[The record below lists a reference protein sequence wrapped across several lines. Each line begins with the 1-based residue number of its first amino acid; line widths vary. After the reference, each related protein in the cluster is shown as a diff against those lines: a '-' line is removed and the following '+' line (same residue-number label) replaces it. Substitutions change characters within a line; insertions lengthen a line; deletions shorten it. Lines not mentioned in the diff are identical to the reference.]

1 MALPHLVGV
10 ETLRDVVDA
19 RFPVYDT
26 EFDDRAVAFYVE
38 VPDEARLE
46 EEFEGLRRELR
57 SRGLLPMLQYRG
69 GEHAIYVLERPERAG
84 RGYATNVMLFALT
97 WVTTTLTGALAWFS
111 YANPGADLAN
121 LGPLAYLA
129 TVFAP
134 ANLAG
139 GFASFAVPLMTI
151 LGIHEAG
158 HYIMTKRHGMESS
171 LPYFIPLPPLFQ
183 VNIGT
188 LGAFISMR
196 EPIPNRK
203 ALLDIGVAGPIAGF
217 VVTIPVLL
225 IGMGLM
231 KLDPVTVAQQPG
243 RELVTIGTPLL
254 YDLLARPFDFA
265 NEQLI
270 HPTAF
275 AGWVGLFVTAIN
287 LLPAG
292 QLDGGHMA
300 AALWGD
306 RARYV
311 SYASVAA
318 LAVLGFG
325 VPPVEVPLLGTVG
338 LPGFGSWLLFALL
351 IAVLGIRHPPTLDN
365 VTELDGTRRLVGWVT
380 FGLIVLSF
388 TPVPFQV

>member
-1 MALPHLVGV
+1 MALPHIVGV
-10 ETLRDVVDA
+10 ESLRDVVDA
-19 RFPVYDT
+19 RFPVYDI
-26 EFDDRAVAFYVE
+26 EFDERSVAFYVE
-38 VPDEARLE
+38 VPDEDRLE
-46 EEFEGLRRELR
+46 AEFEGLRRELR
-57 SRGLLPMLQYRG
+57 SRGLLPMLQYHG
-69 GEHAIYVLERPERAG
+69 GEHAIYVLERPERSG
-84 RGYATNVMLFALT
+84 RGYATNLTLFLLT
-97 WVTTTLTGALAWFS
+97 WITTTLTGALAWFS
-111 YANPGADLAN
+111 YTNPGADLSQV
-121 LGPLAYLA
+121 GSLAYLA
-129 TVFAP
+129 TVFGP
-134 ANLAG
+134 GNLLG

-158 HYIMTKRHGMESS
+158 HYVMTKRHGMEAS
-171 LPYFIPLPPLFQ
+171 LPYFIPLPPLFR

-217 VVTIPVLL
+217 VVTVPVLL
-225 IGMGLM
+225 VGLGLM
-231 KLDPVTVAQQPG
+231 KVDPVLLAEQPG

-254 YDLLARPFDFA
+254 YDVLARPFDLS
-265 NEQLI
+265 NQQLI

-306 RARYV
+306 RARYL
-311 SYASVAA
+311 SYAAVAG

-325 VPPVEVPLLGTVG
+325 IPPTPVPLVGTVEM
-338 LPGFGSWLLFALL
+338 PGFGSWLLFALL
-351 IAVLGIRHPPTLDN
+351 IALLGIRHPPTLDN
-365 VTELDGTRRLVGWVT
+365 VTELDGARRIVGWVT

-388 TPVPFQV
+388 TPVPFQA

>member
-1 MALPHLVGV
+1 MPLPHVVGV
-10 ETLRDVVDA
+10 ETLRDIVDA

-26 EFDDRAVAFYVE
+26 EFDDRSVAFYVE
-38 VPDEARLE
+38 VPDESRLE

-57 SRGLLPMLQYRG
+57 SRGLLPMIQHRG
-69 GEHAIYVLERPERAG
+69 GEHRIYVLERPTREG
-84 RGYATNVMLFALT
+84 RSRATNVALFLLT
-97 WVTTTLTGALAWFS
+97 WVTTTMTGALAWFS
-111 YANPGADLAN
+111 YASPGADLSN
-121 LGPLAYLA
+121 MGFWGYLGA
-129 TVFAP
+129 VFAP
-134 ANLAG
+134 SHILG
-139 GFASFAVPLMTI
+139 GFATFALPLMTI

-158 HYIMTKRHGMESS
+158 HYIMTKRHGMEAS
-171 LPYFIPLPPLFQ
+171 LPYFIPLPPFFR

-203 ALLDIGVAGPIAGF
+203 ALLDIGVAGPLAGF

-225 IGMGLM
+225 VGMGMM
-231 KLDPVTVAQQPG
+231 KIDPVTVAQAPG
-243 RELVTIGTPLL
+243 RDLVTIGTPLL
-254 YDLLARPFDFA
+254 YDLMARPFDFS

-287 LLPAG
+287 LIPAG

-300 AALWGD
+300 AALMGD

-311 SYASVAA
+311 SYAAVAA

-325 VPPVEVPLLGTVG
+325 IPRTPLPVVG
-338 LPGFGSWLLFALL
+338 AVELAGFSSWLLFALL

-365 VTELDGTRRLVGWVT
+365 VTDLDRTRRIVGWAT
-380 FGLIVLSF
+380 FGIIVLSF